1 MKANFENIFNFIEAA
16 NNDGSNDLN
25 KATFSTEFAR
35 KLLLMYA
42 DEGFV
47 IYDSFMGTGTTA
59 EAAIIERMKYVGTE
73 LSEAQCK
80 DAEKRLGIR
89 ISQPTLF

>member
-1 MKANFENIFNFIEAA
+1 
-16 NNDGSNDLN
+16 
-25 KATFSTEFAR
+25 
-35 KLLLMYA
+35 
-42 DEGFV
+42 
-47 IYDSFMGTGTTA
+47 MGTGTTA

-73 LSEAQCK
+73 LSEAQCR